1 MARDLARELYRAF
14 RNQPKRSRSIETNET
29 NGTNETRSNT
39 GDPQQIGSVL
49 DELVQ
54 SRDWRQGLA
63 EGNIFADWEKI
74 VGAEIAA
81 RSTPISL
88 VDGQLTIQTSST
100 AWATQL
106 NLISTELLQ
115 TISGSAPGALVEKLV
130 FIGPHAPN
138 WKKGLRTIRGAKGPR
153 DTYG

>member
-14 RNQPKRSRSIETNET
+14 RNQPKRNRNIETNET
-29 NGTNETRSNT
+29 RGNI

-74 VGAEIAA
+74 VGAEIAV

>member
-14 RNQPKRSRSIETNET
+14 RNQQKRNRNNNVNNDSVARSPI
-29 NGTNETRSNT
+29 

-49 DELVQ
+49 DELII
-54 SRDWRQGLA
+54 SRDWKQGLA
-63 EGNIFADWEKI
+63 EGNIFSDWEKV
-74 VGAEIAA
+74 VGSEISSH
-81 RSTPISL
+81 STPISL
-88 VDGQLTIQTSST
+88 VDGRLTIQTSST

-106 NLISTELLQ
+106 NIISTDLLK
-115 TISGSAPGALVEKLV
+115 TISNSAPGALVEALV

-138 WKKGLRTIRGAKGPR
+138 WKKGLRTIRGARGPR

>member
-14 RNQPKRSRSIETNET
+14 RNQQKRNRNNNVNNDSVARSQI
-29 NGTNETRSNT
+29 

-49 DELVQ
+49 DELII
-54 SRDWRQGLA
+54 SRDWKQGLA
-63 EGNIFADWEKI
+63 EGNIFSDWEKV
-74 VGAEIAA
+74 VGSEISSH
-81 RSTPISL
+81 STPISL
-88 VDGQLTIQTSST
+88 VDGRLTIQTSST

-106 NLISTELLQ
+106 NIISTDLLK
-115 TISGSAPGALVEKLV
+115 TISNSAPGALVETLV

-138 WKKGLRTIRGAKGPR
+138 WKKGLRTIRGARGPR

>member
-14 RNQPKRSRSIETNET
+14 RNQPKRNRNIETEEARKNI
-29 NGTNETRSNT
+29 

-49 DELVQ
+49 DELVL

-74 VGAEIAA
+74 VGVEIAE
-81 RSTPISL
+81 RSTPLSL

-106 NLISTELLQ
+106 NLISSELLQ
-115 TISGSAPGALVEKLV
+115 TISGSAPGALVEKLI

-138 WKKGLRTIRGAKGPR
+138 WKKGLRTIRGARGPR

>member
-14 RNQPKRSRSIETNET
+14 RNQPRRNKIGEAIETR
-29 NGTNETRSNT
+29 GQI

-49 DELVQ
+49 DELIL

-63 EGNIFADWEKI
+63 EGNIFAEWEKI
-74 VGAEIAA
+74 VGPEIATHA
-81 RSTPISL
+81 SPSSL
-88 VDGQLTIQTSST
+88 VDGRLTIQTTST

-106 NLISTELLQ
+106 NLIATDLLK
-115 TISGSAPGALVEKLV
+115 TISGSAPGALVETLV

>member
-1 MARDLARELYRAF
+1 MAHDLARELYRAF
-14 RNQPKRSRSIETNET
+14 RNQPKRNRDNET
-29 NGTNETRSNT
+29 NQMRENI

-54 SRDWRQGLA
+54 LRDWRQGLA
-63 EGNIFADWEKI
+63 EGNIFIDWEKI
-74 VGAEIAA
+74 VGADIAIH
-81 RSTPISL
+81 SKPISL

-106 NLISTELLQ
+106 NLISADLLK
-115 TISGSAPGALVEKLV
+115 TISGSAPGALVDKLI